1 MIKRIDHVALVVK
14 DLDEALKVYEDV
26 FGLKAAH
33 IETVPDQG
41 VKAALIPVG
50 DSEIELLEPIDPE
63 SGVGKFL
70 ERRGEGFHHIC
81 LEVDQVDEELKS
93 LAERGVEL
101 IDKKGRRGLAG
112 MVGFLHPKAVK
123 GALIELAQKV

>member
-81 LEVDQVDEELKS
+81 LEADQVDEELKS